1 MRRTSNLFL
10 LVLSICIIISN
21 HILKADEGG
30 ETIVTLSTQVAP
42 ERVPLNRQATLT
54 VRIEWEGDLD
64 LIVIGDVEEPIL
76 TNFDIVGSSSTN
88 RVSGTAEGRR
98 AVKEIAYILQPRG
111 LGMAYVEPVGLSY
124 EDLRTGKTHS
134 LMTQRVGVEAISPV
148 AEPGE
153 MPKWWIWAAAGIFMV
168 GIFVFML
175 IRMSRLRNAEVVEIV
190 VRIIEET
197 YLEDLKTQ
205 VDLKTADRREG
216 LTAVTKLFRKYL
228 AEKHDISAMEA
239 TTAELVKAL
248 EEAGMDANLLKK
260 CESLFEKADVV
271 KFSGQEAS
279 QAEFEEAYTTVET
292 ILESHLA
299 REKEVQAKAEAE
311 AKAKKKIKLFGKN

>member
-1 MRRTSNLFL
+1 MRKGKLLFL
-10 LVLSICIIISN
+10 IVFIFISTIPI
-21 HILKADEGG
+21 HFLKADERGA
-30 ETIVTLSTQVAP
+30 TVVTLSTLVSP

-54 VRIEWEGDLD
+54 VRIAWEGDLD

-88 RVSGTAEGRR
+88 RISGTAEGRR

-153 MPKWWIWAAAGIFMV
+153 MPRWWIWAAAGIILVSF
-168 GIFVFML
+168 FVFML
-175 IRMSRLRNAEVVEIV
+175 IRMSRLRQADDVDIV

-197 YLEDLKTQ
+197 YLEDLKSQ
-205 VDLKTADRREG
+205 VDLKSADRREG
-216 LTAVTKLFRKYL
+216 LTAVTRLFRKYL
-228 AEKHDISAMEA
+228 SDKYDISAMEA

-248 EEAGMDANLLKK
+248 EDAGLDANLLKK
-260 CESLFEKADVV
+260 CESLFERADVV

-299 REKEVQAKAEAE
+299 KEKEAQVKAEAE
-311 AKAKKKIKLFGKN
+311 AEAKNKIKLFRKK